1 MNKAF
6 IMPLQELKNG
16 TKQIVLSAGLSL
28 LKPKFFNVDIATVE
42 DESSAFDDAG
52 YLAYDKKSR
61 FGTPF
66 FDIVSFGKIKYTNDL
81 GREINIEPFDLNIAL
96 IEVNK
101 PRNIVRT
108 VIAGRSGTIKEYM
121 SDGDYE
127 ISISGTLANKL
138 AYTPP
143 AEEINIL
150 DLITKAPMELV
161 VTSNFLN
168 YFEIYSIVIVNSKI
182 KQREGARNIVDYE
195 LTCISD
201 TPFEIRSEDET
212 RGNTTQSNAMF

>member
-1 MNKAF
+1 MNNSF
-6 IMPLQELKNG
+6 ILTSETIKNG
-16 TKQIVLSAGLSL
+16 TKQIVLGRGLSL
-28 LKPKFFNVDIATVE
+28 LKPKFFNVDIATAEKENVGI
-42 DESSAFDDAG
+42 DEW
-52 YLAYDKKSR
+52 DKKSLM
-61 FGTPF
+61 GTPI
-66 FDIVSFGKIKYTNDL
+66 FDIVTFAAHSYVDELGQTINNAKLDL
-81 GREINIEPFDLNIAL
+81 DIAL

-127 ISISGTLANKL
+127 ISISGTLSNTL
-138 AYTPP
+138 AFASPDTMIRAFDAVTKTPQ
-143 AEEINIL
+143 
-150 DLITKAPMELV
+150 ELKV
-161 VTSNFLN
+161 ESNFLN
-168 YFEIYSIVIVNSKI
+168 FFNIFNIVITDSKI

>member
-6 IMPLQELKNG
+6 IMPLNELKNG
-16 TKQIVLSAGLSL
+16 TKQIILGAGLSL
-28 LKPKFFNVDIATVE
+28 LKPKFFNVDVTTAANENTGI
-42 DESSAFDDAG
+42 DEW
-52 YLAYDKKSR
+52 DKKSLL
-61 FGTPF
+61 GTPIY
-66 FDIVSFGKIKYTNDL
+66 DIVTFASHSYVDEL
-81 GREINIEPFDLNIAL
+81 GQTINNAKFDLDIAL

-127 ISISGTLANKL
+127 ISISGTLTNTL
-138 AYTPP
+138 AFSTPD
-143 AEEINIL
+143 AAIRAFDE
-150 DLITKAPMELV
+150 ITKTPQELKV
-161 VTSNFLN
+161 ESNFLN
-168 YFEIYSIVIVNSKI
+168 YFNVFNIVILNSKV
-182 KQREGARNIVDYE
+182 KQREGARNIVEYE